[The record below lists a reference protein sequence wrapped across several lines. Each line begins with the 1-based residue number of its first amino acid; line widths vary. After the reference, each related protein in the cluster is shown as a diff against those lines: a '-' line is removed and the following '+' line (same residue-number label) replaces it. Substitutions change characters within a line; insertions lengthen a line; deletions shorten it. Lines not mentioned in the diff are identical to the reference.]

1 MELEIKTVDLIIFDL
16 LSKKFEEKLAVKL
29 FINENDKNEKVYKFI
44 SKYFL
49 SITTYYIGLN

>member
-16 LSKKFEEKLAVKL
+16 LSKKFEERLAVKL
-29 FINENDKNEKVYKFI
+29 FINENDKNEKVYKFK

-49 SITTYYIGLN
+49 SITMHTILD